1 MNTHMITG
9 LLTCVLSLMMAGC
22 SHYYRVTD
30 PGSGK
35 TYYTTD
41 IDERSGRVKF
51 MDDRTRNTI
60 ILHAAELSEMS
71 EDEYG
76 AEVKGMRPIVIAPPV
91 ATRPSEGT
99 DHGPSERSTE
109 KVMKAGSQ
117 L

>member
-9 LLTCVLSLMMAGC
+9 LGIGVLSLMIAGC

-51 MDDRTRNTI
+51 KDERSRNTV
-60 ILHAAELSEMS
+60 ILHSAELSEMS
-71 EDEYG
+71 EEEYG
-76 AEVKGMRPIVIAPPV
+76 AEVKGTSFTAVPPPV
-91 ATRPSEGT
+91 AARPST
-99 DHGPSERSTE
+99 PTE
-109 KVMKAGSQ
+109 PF
-117 L
+117 